1 MKLKLFLAVIEKYTD
16 NVRFCIICNYLSK
29 IIPALQSRCT
39 RFRFAP
45 LMEAQILPRLDYVI
59 DQEKLKVSA
68 DGKIALIKL
77 ANGDMRKVLN
87 VLQST
92 WMAYKNVTE
101 ENVYACVGHPTPN
114 DIKTIIN
121 WLMSEENFQEC
132 FDKVQELK
140 ASKGLALEDILREV
154 HLFVMRIELPPR
166 VMSCLLIKMAQIE
179 HSLAAGCIEKTQVS
193 AFVAAFHI
201 ARSMVSV

>member
-1 MKLKLFLAVIEKYTD
+1 M
-16 NVRFCIICNYLSK
+16 
-29 IIPALQSRCT
+29 
-39 RFRFAP
+39 
-45 LMEAQILPRLDYVI
+45 PRLDYVI
-59 DQEKLKVSA
+59 DQERLKVSE
-68 DGKIALIKL
+68 DGKKALIKL

-101 ENVYACVGHPTPN
+101 ENVYTCVGHPTPA
-114 DIKTIIN
+114 DIKTILH
-121 WLMSEENFQEC
+121 WLMSEESFQEC
-132 FDKVQELK
+132 YNKVQQLK
-140 ASKGLALEDILREV
+140 IEKGLALEDILREV

-166 VMSCLLIKMAQIE
+166 VMSCLLIKMANIE
-179 HSLAAGCIEKTQVS
+179 KSLAAGCSERPQVS

>member
-1 MKLKLFLAVIEKYTD
+1 MNE
-16 NVRFCIICNYLSK
+16 
-29 IIPALQSRCT
+29 
-39 RFRFAP
+39 
-45 LMEAQILPRLDYVI
+45 EQILPRLDYVI
-59 DQEKLKVSA
+59 DQEQLTVS
-68 DGKIALIKL
+68 DTGKKALIKL

-101 ENVYACVGHPTPN
+101 DNVYACVGHPTPTE
-114 DIKTIIN
+114 IKMIIN
-121 WLMSEENFQEC
+121 WLMAIDDFQEC
-132 FDKVQELK
+132 FGKIQELK
-140 ASKGLALEDILREV
+140 MSKGLALEDILREV

-166 VMSCLLIKMAQIE
+166 VMSCLLIKMASIE
-179 HSLAAGCIEKTQVS
+179 QNLANGCTERPQLS